1 MPKDKVVRR
10 PHPRPAAPGVPSPTG
25 EGYARAE
32 FPGQRE
38 DLVDERHTTPPNLWR
53 RLHPEARRMRGAPT
67 SAEEV
72 LWQAL
77 RDASLGT
84 RFRRQHVIDR
94 FIVDF
99 CSLRERLI
107 VEVDGGVHD
116 AQQERDA
123 ERDTRLR
130 AV

>member
-1 MPKDKVVRR
+1 
-10 PHPRPAAPGVPSPTG
+10 
-25 EGYARAE
+25 
-32 FPGQRE
+32 
-38 DLVDERHTTPPNLWR
+38 
-53 RLHPEARRMRGAPT
+53 MRGAPT

-130 AV
+130 AVGFRVMRFRNERVFENLPAVLAEIREALPGAD